1 MKIFSFNFNNIVL
14 KKIKY
19 IILFAVLFILYFFI
33 CAYSYA
39 DSVSSNISSS
49 VFRFHVLANSNS
61 EEDQNL
67 KLLVRD
73 NVLSYVNTLI
83 DTSMQKEDIVS
94 ILEENIDSLYDI
106 ANSTIKNN
114 GYNYSVNISIGNF
127 LFPTKSY
134 GDISLPAGY
143 YDGLRIEI
151 GKAEGNNWWCVM
163 FPPLCFVDV
172 STGIVPDS
180 SKEVMKNNLSSEEY
194 KLLSDNSTNVQIK
207 FKLLEFFST
216 SSILTAKH

>member
-1 MKIFSFNFNNIVL
+1 MKNFSLNLKNIFFKRL
-14 KKIKY
+14 KY
-19 IILFAVLFILYFFI
+19 IILFSFLFTLYFFI

-39 DSVSSNISSS
+39 SSTSVNISSS

-73 NVLSYVNTLI
+73 NVLAYVNTLV
-83 DTSMQKEDIVS
+83 DTSMTKDEVISTLEKNKDS
-94 ILEENIDSLYDI
+94 IYLI
-106 ANSTIKNN
+106 ANSTIEDA

-134 GDISLPAGY
+134 GDISLPSGY

-151 GKAEGNNWWCVM
+151 GEAKGNNWWCVM

-172 STGIVPDS
+172 STGIVPDN
-180 SKEVMKNNLSSEEY
+180 SKELLQTNLSSEEY
-194 KLLSDNSTNVQIK
+194 QLLSEDSSDIKLK
-207 FKLLEFFST
+207 FKLLEFFNT
-216 SSILTAKH
+216 SSFFAENH